1 MGIETPRISER
12 RLQVRVLL
20 HSPKTQDI
28 TMVNDVNIQGS
39 LFADEPRRDTAT
51 RKSRREIHEDYDGF
65 MEKFK
70 PRKTTDD
77 CYTPQPVYDA
87 VLGWLRENA
96 DIEGR
101 EIVRPF
107 WPGGDYEAYEY
118 PDGCVVIDNPPFSI
132 FSKICRFFMARGI
145 RFFLFAPHLTL
156 FSTRGIEWTCVVT
169 EALITYENGAKVMT
183 SFVSNLFGDIRIITA
198 PDLHVSIK
206 NVVEAAKKSV
216 NIPTYVYPDNVVS
229 AALLGKIAHYVKF
242 EVRAA
247 ECRKI
252 SKLDS
257 QKGNGIFGGGYLLS
271 DKATARKIEAYER
284 ATALAAKRAAALAA
298 KQVAAIVWEL
308 SEREKRII
316 AELE

>member
-118 PDGCVVIDNPPFSI
+118 PDGCVVIDNPPFSDI
-132 FSKICRFFMARGI
+132 LQNMSFFHGTRYPILFI
-145 RFFLFAPHLTL
+145 RSA
-156 FSTRGIEWTCVVT
+156 SYI
-169 EALITYENGAKVMT
+169 IQYEGDRMDMCCNG
-183 SFVSNLFGDIRIITA
+183 G
-198 PDLHVSIK
+198 
-206 NVVEAAKKSV
+206 
-216 NIPTYVYPDNVVS
+216 
-229 AALLGKIAHYVKF
+229 AHY
-242 EVRAA
+242 
-247 ECRKI
+247 
-252 SKLDS
+252 L
-257 QKGNGIFGGGYLLS
+257 
-271 DKATARKIEAYER
+271 
-284 ATALAAKRAAALAA
+284 
-298 KQVAAIVWEL
+298 
-308 SEREKRII
+308 
-316 AELE
+316 